1 MCGPR
6 EPACAERPPLRLG
19 LAAPFG
25 CRAGPG
31 GLTSPPWSPRGALG
45 LACPG
50 RMPPQRREWGSEA
63 LLEFH
68 QKSCLNPGVMFFS
81 FFLFFFFL
89 NLPQLIVAPVP
100 QPQSS
105 PAHSFPGKCL
115 HREGP
120 SWEIHLTSQH
130 RVWRMGRA
138 KSGPSLCWRLL
149 LPAWEASFRRAPVT
163 PAASPP
169 PVGTPAGIA
178 PSRLVSSYDIPAHSL
193 G

>member
-68 QKSCLNPGVMFFS
+68 QKSCLNPGVIFFS
-81 FFLFFFFL
+81 FFFFFFKFTPADCGSSAPTPVFPSAFL
-89 NLPQLIVAPVP
+89 SWEMFTPGRAFLGDSPHLPAPGVAHGESKVRP
-100 QPQSS
+100 QP
-105 PAHSFPGKCL
+105 
-115 HREGP
+115 
-120 SWEIHLTSQH
+120 
-130 RVWRMGRA
+130 
-138 KSGPSLCWRLL
+138 LL
-149 LPAWEASFRRAPVT
+149 A
-163 PAASPP
+163 AASPC
-169 PVGTPAGIA
+169 
-178 PSRLVSSYDIPAHSL
+178 L
-193 G
+193 GGLL